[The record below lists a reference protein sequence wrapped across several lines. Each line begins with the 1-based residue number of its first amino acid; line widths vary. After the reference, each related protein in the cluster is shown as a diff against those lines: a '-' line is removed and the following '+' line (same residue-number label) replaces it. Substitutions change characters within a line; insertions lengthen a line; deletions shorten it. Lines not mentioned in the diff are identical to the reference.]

1 MTKKHLLLPAALL
14 FAYTLAVAQ
23 TDFGAIRV
31 LVQDSS
37 SAPVSG
43 ATVNVANVETGI
55 LLSRSSESD
64 GYATFSPVPH
74 GSYVVDVE
82 KAGFQKT
89 HVTDLPVDVDEH
101 KLVRVSLPVASVSAS
116 VDVSASA
123 NIVQSEQGSLGQVIK
138 GEVGVDIPLAA
149 RRYEQLALLVLGA
162 TVSTLDG
169 STTRGVGWFVAKAAL
184 ESE

>member
-1 MTKKHLLLPAALL
+1 MTKKYVLLPAALL
-14 FAYTLAVAQ
+14 FASTFAVAQ
-23 TDFGAIRV
+23 TDSGAIRV
-31 LVQDSS
+31 LVQDTS

-43 ATVNVANVETGI
+43 ATVNVTNVATGV

-89 HVTDLPVDVDEH
+89 HVTDLAVDVDGH

-138 GEVGVDIPLAA
+138 GEVGVD
-149 RRYEQLALLVLGA
+149 
-162 TVSTLDG
+162 
-169 STTRGVGWFVAKAAL
+169 
-184 ESE
+184 